1 MAGLAVVYDARMIKC
16 CGQETGGLMAL
27 TAISIRWYMIKWLTH
42 GGYAIVAGG
51 AVTRYTCMVI
61 VGAGECRGVMADGAV
76 QRCGNMRRRFASS
89 RCAVVTGG
97 AVIDDTGMVEYR
109 R

>member
-1 MAGLAVVYDARMIKC
+1 
-16 CGQETGGLMAL
+16 MAL
-27 TAISIRWYMIKWLTH
+27 TAICVSWYMVERFTH
-42 GGYAIVAGG
+42 GGDGIVAGC
-51 AVTRYTCMVI
+51 AVVHDTGMVI
-61 VGAGECRGVMADGAV
+61 VGAGECRGVMADRAV

-97 AVIDDTGMVEYR
+97 AVIHDTGMVEYR